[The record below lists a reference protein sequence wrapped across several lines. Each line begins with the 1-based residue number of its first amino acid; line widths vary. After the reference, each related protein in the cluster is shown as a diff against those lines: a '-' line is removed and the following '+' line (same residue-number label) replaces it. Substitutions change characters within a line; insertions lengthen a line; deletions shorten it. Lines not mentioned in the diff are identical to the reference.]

1 MTANSEAL
9 GKCPVLLILNGGSDS
24 VNIIVSSQNFKYTF
38 LKSLSNGF
46 TRRSLSAT
54 ISLL

>member
-9 GKCPVLLILNGGSDS
+9 GKCPVLLTLNDGSDS

-38 LKSLSNGF
+38 LKS
-46 TRRSLSAT
+46 
-54 ISLL
+54 